1 MNTIWFNDLTLFIL
15 FIIAQVAVLTVMV
28 KYANKKY
35 SDVPHYHLLRYVAVF
50 IFVVI
55 TTPDS
60 VVINAI
66 KIIQRF
72 LNITIVG

>member
-15 FIIAQVAVLTVMV
+15 FIMAQITVLSVMV
-28 KYANKKY
+28 RYANKKY
-35 SDVPHYHLLRYVAVF
+35 SDVPHYGLLRYIAVF
-50 IFVVI
+50 FFVLI